1 MATVLAGTRMEG
13 SLSRSLPLRV
23 GQPVAG
29 GSATVAV
36 LWREESQ
43 AGASDGGCSRDK
55 ELGLGKGLS
64 LSQRVP
70 LTWYGPGTGHVVGA
84 EVFEQTE

>member
-1 MATVLAGTRMEG
+1 MATVLAETRMEG
-13 SLSRSLPLRV
+13 SLGPSLPLRA

-29 GSATVAV
+29 GSDTVAV
-36 LWREESQ
+36 LCREESQ

-55 ELGLGKGLS
+55 ELGLGEGLS

-70 LTWYGPGTGHVVGA
+70 LTAHGMVQALGMW
-84 EVFEQTE
+84 